1 MSDPWIIGVD
11 CGNDSQTSHR
21 GACAGTVP
29 TSAAES
35 VRCCPLQ
42 SLESVQP
49 QRRQPAGA
57 TDSCL
62 SVAEFRPSRSSQRW
76 TAFGGFRDRPIQP
89 LSHLSGGVCNSLRG
103 NAQAAADRLLLPAW
117 WGEVTSP
124 RSLDCHAVSALE
136 ERVPPESSG
145 PRPEPGN
152 PRGSPGRAHTGLPI
166 CIICSLGE
174 MAAGVPWSL
183 GNVVA
188 RGSELAS
195 ARKLRFTHKAL
206 RELAGLDLESDQDDC
221 CGVLEQLTAIRSA
234 GRIRSAVTGEWMY
247 VFKPAVP
254 STRLYR

>member
-1 MSDPWIIGVD
+1 MVF
-11 CGNDSQTSHR
+11 R
-21 GACAGTVP
+21 
-29 TSAAES
+29 
-35 VRCCPLQ
+35 RCRPKLL
-42 SLESVQP
+42 SL
-49 QRRQPAGA
+49 A
-57 TDSCL
+57 L
-62 SVAEFRPSRSSQRW
+62 S
-76 TAFGGFRDRPIQP
+76 GFRDRPIQP
-89 LSHLSGGVCNSLRG
+89 LSHLSAGVCNSLRG

-152 PRGSPGRAHTGLPI
+152 PRGSPGRLRSGLPI

-174 MAAGVPWSL
+174 MAAGMPWWL
-183 GNVVA
+183 GNVLA
-188 RGSELAS
+188 RVQELAS
-195 ARKLRFTHKAL
+195 AGKVRFTHKAL

-221 CGVLEQLTAIRSA
+221 CGVLEQLTAIDSA

-247 VFKPAVP
+247 VFKPAVT